1 MDGTGSG
8 AGGAARRSDGGV
20 LLGALLAGETGAG
33 ALGRLVGPW
42 GERLR
47 AGQQELA
54 AAPRE
59 VRRAALRKLSAAL
72 RSPLPEGYEAL
83 DIADLAQRLA
93 GVHPQVAAAV
103 VLALPPPL
111 PAELQRYA
119 QVACQLPVALRLRVA
134 QQQLAEALAA
144 QRAALTPTRQSES

>member
-8 AGGAARRSDGGV
+8 AGGAARRGDGGV
-20 LLGALLAGETGAG
+20 LLGAFLAGEAAAG
-33 ALGRLVGPW
+33 ALERLGGAW

-54 AAPRE
+54 AVPRE

-83 DIADLAQRLA
+83 DIVDLARRLE

-119 QVACQLPVALRLRVA
+119 QVACHLPVALRLRVA
-134 QQQLAEALAA
+134 QQELADTLAA
-144 QRAALTPTRQSES
+144 QRTVLALEKAP